1 MFSNPYLC
9 KVQSPRYKKSRKRE
23 TERVKK
29 RRISKNMPNND
40 VQSRV
45 SVATGAVP
53 LVELWRGDQL
63 ESVHHGHAVVLRADG
78 EIVESWGRPDAVI
91 FPRSSCKMVQ
101 ALPLVESGAAKGL
114 TPAQLA
120 LACASHQASA
130 VHVEMVTRWLADLG
144 LSDDDLRCGP
154 APPQDV
160 AERDRL
166 ICTHGQP
173 CQSHHECSGKHA
185 GFLSL
190 NRHLKGDAEYVDP
203 DHPVQ
208 RAVRAAFEEV
218 TGQTSAGYGIDGC
231 SAPNFRTQL
240 QGLGLAM
247 ARYATARDGMGD
259 TREQSMARL
268 RDAMIAH
275 PDMVAGETRACT
287 NLMRAA
293 KGRAAVKTGAEAVF
307 VAMLPNKGLGIA
319 LKIVDG
325 GVRASEAAITGLLL
339 RHGALDAGD
348 PVVAQ
353 YIGPMRNRRDLVVG
367 DTRLA
372 AGFA

>member
-1 MFSNPYLC
+1 MPNDDA
-9 KVQSPRYKKSRKRE
+9 QSPLSL
-23 TERVKK
+23 
-29 RRISKNMPNND
+29 
-40 VQSRV
+40 
-45 SVATGAVP
+45 AAGAVP
-53 LVELWRGDQL
+53 LVELWRGDRL
-63 ESVHHGHAVVLRADG
+63 ESVHLGHAVVMGADG
-78 EIVESWGRPDAVI
+78 QIVESWGRPEALI

-101 ALPLVESGAAKGL
+101 ALPMVDSGAAKGL
-114 TPAQLA
+114 LPAQLA

-130 VHVEMVTRWLADLG
+130 VHVDMVTRWLADLG
-144 LSDDDLRCGP
+144 LSDDDLRCGA

-166 ICTHGQP
+166 ICTHAQP

-185 GFLSL
+185 GFLTL
-190 NRHLKGDAEYVDP
+190 NRHLKGGAEYVDP

-218 TGQTSAGYGIDGC
+218 TGQSSPGFGIDGC
-231 SAPNFRTQL
+231 SAPNFMTEL
-240 QGLGLAM
+240 QGLARAM
-247 ARYATARDGMGD
+247 ARYASARDSFGSA
-259 TREQSMARL
+259 REQAMAAL
-268 RDAMIAH
+268 RNAMMAH

-307 VAMLPNKGLGIA
+307 VAMLPEKGLGIA
-319 LKIVDG
+319 LKILDG
-325 GVRASEAAITGLLL
+325 GVRASEAAITGLLR
-339 RHGALDAGD
+339 RHGAIEDGD

-372 AGFA
+372 PGFA